1 MKLIG
6 KEPRNKD
13 LNDLVK
19 ERTNEISELEEKTD
33 YEQQMFVTA
42 AETFYDFHNY
52 RKPILLF
59 HDIRN

>member
-1 MKLIG
+1 M
-6 KEPRNKD
+6 
-13 LNDLVK
+13 NDLVK